1 MKNTERNRLRY
12 RKLNA
17 QLANATKFNKS
28 GETDRMVEALNSAY
42 KLASTPTVWPHEQE
56 RVLKSAKPLRTGGRH
71 VYDTRHLDSPSF
83 RRDLLRNVHCM
94 YIAFP

>member
-28 GETDRMVEALNSAY
+28 GETERMVEALNSAY

-56 RVLKSAKPLRTGGRH
+56 RVLKSAKKHGAIVG
-71 VYDTRHLDSPSF
+71 
-83 RRDLLRNVHCM
+83 
-94 YIAFP
+94 A